1 MPVLEAMA
9 SGLAV
14 VATNCLGVN
23 SFAQHSVNALLADPQ
38 VLIVATSPRCC
49 GTWPHQSCTSSDATR
64 TGVASAVWAVVLRE
78 LLPVSLKNGTRVQ
91 QATCEQ
97 PHVPAGCCWHH
108 QVSAGRHDR

>member
-38 VLIVATSPRCC
+38 VLIV
-49 GTWPHQSCTSSDATR
+49 
-64 TGVASAVWAVVLRE
+64 
-78 LLPVSLKNGTRVQ
+78 
-91 QATCEQ
+91 
-97 PHVPAGCCWHH
+97 GC
-108 QVSAGRHDR
+108 